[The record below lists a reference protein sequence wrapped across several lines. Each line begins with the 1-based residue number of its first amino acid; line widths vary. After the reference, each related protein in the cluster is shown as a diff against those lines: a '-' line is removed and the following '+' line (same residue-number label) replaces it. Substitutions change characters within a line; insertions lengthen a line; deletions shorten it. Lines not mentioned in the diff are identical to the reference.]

1 MQMNLTAVIG
11 KVKLNSAFLITER
24 HDWTHIFI
32 RHKNSYRI
40 NRFTNFGNLVDR
52 RQLGRIL
59 HVNHFAIA
67 QKDFIYDTRGG
78 RDQIHV
84 VFALKSLLDNIHVQQ
99 TEEAGAEPET

>member
-1 MQMNLTAVIG
+1 MNLTAVIG
-11 KVKLNSAFLITER
+11 KIKLNSAFLITER

-32 RHKNSYRI
+32 RHKNSHRI

-52 RQLGRIL
+52 WQLGRIL

>member
-11 KVKLNSAFLITER
+11 KVKLNAAFLITER
-24 HDWTHIFI
+24 HDWAHIFI

-67 QKDFIYDTRGG
+67 QKDFIYDPRGG